1 MSVLEELHVG
11 SELNLLKTSSTR
23 GCIFLKK
30 RKIFEVTSLDILPDR
45 TKSDAVT
52 SSFLEI
58 SVFKK
63 KNGYRKPAF

>member
-30 RKIFEVTSLDILPDR
+30 KHKIFEVTSLDILPER

-52 SSFLEI
+52 SSLLKI
-58 SVFKK
+58 SVFLLH
-63 KNGYRKPAF
+63 GYRKPAF

>member
-11 SELNLLKTSSTR
+11 PELNLLKTSSTR
-23 GCIFLKK
+23 GCIFLEK

-63 KNGYRKPAF
+63 HGYRKPAF

>member
-11 SELNLLKTSSTR
+11 SELNLLKTSSSC

-30 RKIFEVTSLDILPDR
+30 RKIFEVTGLDILPER

-52 SSFLEI
+52 SSFLKI
-58 SVFKK
+58 SVFLLH
-63 KNGYRKPAF
+63 GYRKPAF